1 MSSPEWIVAARTTG
15 GEPVRRR
22 IRAGSREEVVAHLR
36 RERLVPVSIHR
47 APRRLS
53 LGGVGT
59 ARPQEVAVFTAQ
71 LATMVGAGLPLV
83 QALDVL
89 ARQAGE
95 GAFGETLRDVVRH
108 VESGRGLASALGAH
122 PGTFSRFYLSM
133 VAAGEEG
140 GVLDAVLSRLAGQLE
155 RSQELRRKL
164 RGAMAYPATLL
175 GFALVVMA
183 ALLTLVVPA
192 FHGML
197 GELQQSTPLP
207 TRLVLGS
214 SELLRRRG
222 GWLLAGTVAA
232 AAGFR
237 QWRGTA
243 SGRLKMDAVL
253 LALPG
258 IGDLIRKAAIARFVR
273 TLGTL
278 LEAGVSLLDALE
290 ITAATT
296 GNRVLERAVLNV
308 RPAIARGDSIAPP
321 LERTGVFPP
330 MVTRMIHVGESSGT
344 LDSMLLKIADFYDSE
359 VESSMASLLRLVE
372 PALVVG
378 LGLIIGGMIIAIY
391 LPIFQLTTTIGG

>member
-1 MSSPEWIVAARTTG
+1 MSSSDWVVAARTAA

-22 IRAGSREEVVAHLR
+22 VRAGSREEVVAHLR

-53 LGGVGT
+53 LGSMGAG
-59 ARPQEVAVFTAQ
+59 RPKEVAVFTAQ

-89 ARQAGE
+89 ARQAGA
-95 GAFGETLRDVVRH
+95 GAFGGTLRDVVRQ
-108 VESGRGLASALGAH
+108 VESGRGLATALRAH

-140 GVLDAVLSRLAGQLE
+140 GILDAVLARLAGHLE
-155 RSQELRRKL
+155 RSEELRRKL

-183 ALLTLVVPA
+183 VLLTVVVPT

-197 GELQQSTPLP
+197 GELQGSTPLP

-214 SELLRRRG
+214 SELVRQRG
-222 GWLLAGTVAA
+222 GWLVAVAVAA
-232 AAGFR
+232 GAGFR
-237 QWRGTA
+237 WWRRTPAGNA
-243 SGRLKMDAVL
+243 RVDAFL
-253 LALPG
+253 LELPG
-258 IGDLIRKAAIARFVR
+258 VGDLIRKAAVARFVR

-278 LEAGVSLLDALE
+278 LEAGVPLLDALE

-296 GNRVLERAVLNV
+296 GNRVLERAVLGV
-308 RPAIARGDSIAPP
+308 RPSIARGDSIASP

-359 VESSMASLLRLVE
+359 VESSVAGLLKLVE

-378 LGLIIGGMIIAIY
+378 LGLVIGGMIIAIY